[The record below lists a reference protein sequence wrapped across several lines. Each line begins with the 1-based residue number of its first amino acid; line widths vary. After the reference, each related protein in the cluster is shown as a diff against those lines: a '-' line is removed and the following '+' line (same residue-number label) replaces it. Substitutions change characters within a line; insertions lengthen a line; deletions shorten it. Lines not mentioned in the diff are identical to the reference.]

1 MLAICMFVDS
11 ALFTGP
17 ASLSNRS
24 LKERGGEWVGEEV
37 ECREEGEAGSREEG
51 EGGSREEGEAGSR
64 EEGEGGSREEGEAG
78 SREEVVE
85 RRRRMKY
92 VETMVATQ
100 ERKQEN
106 YVQYEISDTA

>member
-64 EEGEGGSREEGEAG
+64 EE
-78 SREEVVE
+78 VVE